1 MRTDNIRSHYSPGQ
15 TTVIHGSNK
24 AAASSSLGRY
34 AEKKSFASP
43 NVAMQQFP
51 QLYPYR
57 WGTPPSKDLGNTS
70 RSLSSRMCPDQ
81 IPCSDQSTGSERCG
95 PQATDHN
102 FQPVC
107 HKPGGYQ
114 AVRFN
119 VLCRSEKTFLASL
132 PVEKPIKQ
140 RANHGRC
147 RVQHI
152 RDQLVRKQGKGHI
165 LFATQKSG
173 DWNPFFP
180 ENRENVDGIAFAR
193 GNLPVTIV
201 VTADRACK
209 PDHLRKINL
218 ALDKRF
224 FIFPDAFECVSKR
237 QLYRF
242 TALSSR
248 RQVFGS
254 ETYGP
259 ASLRRVVSFLRSIPY
274 LDNLPSSIS
283 SVTLLCKNFS
293 SLFSYSV
300 SNSTQVHDFPGS
312 LARFWQVHA

>member
-1 MRTDNIRSHYSPGQ
+1 MRTDNIRSHYSSGQ
-15 TTVIHGSNK
+15 TTVIHGSCK

-34 AEKKSFASP
+34 AEKKSFDSP

-57 WGTPPSKDLGNTS
+57 WGTPPSKDLEIHRDLFPAGCARIRYQAQINP
-70 RSLSSRMCPDQ
+70 LDQ
-81 IPCSDQSTGSERCG
+81 NAMGT

-107 HKPGGYQ
+107 HKPGCYQ

-119 VLCRSEKTFLASL
+119 VFCRSEKTFLASL

-180 ENRENVDGIAFAR
+180 ENRENVDGIAFVR
-193 GNLPVTIV
+193 GNPPVTIV
-201 VTADRACK
+201 VTADRACM

-218 ALDKRF
+218 ALYKRF

-237 QLYRF
+237 RLYRF

-248 RQVFGS
+248 RQVLAPQPMG
-254 ETYGP
+254 
-259 ASLRRVVSFLRSIPY
+259 L
-274 LDNLPSSIS
+274 LP
-283 SVTLLCKNFS
+283 
-293 SLFSYSV
+293 
-300 SNSTQVHDFPGS
+300 
-312 LARFWQVHA
+312 